1 MTVEQRVACLGRDVR
16 NRPLVAICSVHFW
29 MAGHAG
35 TQEQSDAQV
44 NSRSR
49 PRAHG
54 LVRLRRLPPACSR
67 RPCRPAGGAAAVV
80 DPRPCRCGTR
90 AVARLGLL
98 QPVRRVGR
106 HSGQRSPQHAGR
118 ALDRRWSTCGPR
130 RSSTNLG
137 EARPEATRGEARGEA
152 TREATRGEARGQ
164 ATREATRGEAR
175 GQASSEARHAE
186 PGCRGEG
193 AA

>member
-1 MTVEQRVACLGRDVR
+1 M
-16 NRPLVAICSVHFW
+16 
-29 MAGHAG
+29 
-35 TQEQSDAQV
+35 
-44 NSRSR
+44 
-49 PRAHG
+49 
-54 LVRLRRLPPACSR
+54 
-67 RPCRPAGGAAAVV
+67 
-80 DPRPCRCGTR
+80 
-90 AVARLGLL
+90 ARLGLL
-98 QPVRRVGR
+98 QPVPRVGR

-152 TREATRGEARGQ
+152 TREATRGEARGEATRGEARGQ